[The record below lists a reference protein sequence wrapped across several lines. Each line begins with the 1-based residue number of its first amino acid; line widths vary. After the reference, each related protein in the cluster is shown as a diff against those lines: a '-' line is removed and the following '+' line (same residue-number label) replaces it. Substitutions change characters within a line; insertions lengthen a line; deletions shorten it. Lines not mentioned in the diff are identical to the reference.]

1 MAGAYSEFFSSRGN
15 DGCGKTKIPFRGGVM
30 DMKRDYY
37 EDIQLFESG
46 VVLFWTVALLL
57 VMFTFPLFAP
67 NYYVYLL
74 NVILVNVIL
83 AVGLNILVGST
94 GQISLGHAGFFAIG
108 AYGTALLMAKLQ
120 IPFVPAILL
129 GAFIAAFFGFILGL
143 PALRLEGPY
152 LAIVSLGFGL
162 TIMHIIG
169 GVDAFGGRNGIK
181 VPPLDIGIPLL
192 GLSFVLK
199 TDLQK
204 YYLILITTIVMVIGA
219 RNILRTRVGRSFVA
233 IRDSDIAAEVIG
245 VNLTIYK
252 TLAFAV
258 SAFYAGIAGGLF
270 GFVLGFFDPFTFNMI
285 LSIIFLVM
293 VVVGGLGTILGGILG
308 AALITYLQ
316 YALLKNI
323 AEAPYVGAL
332 LTALSKRWF
341 TVVGLEN
348 FSSIAIG
355 LIMIGIIIF
364 EPLGMF
370 GIWIR
375 IKKYWR
381 TWPF

>member
-1 MAGAYSEFFSSRGN
+1 M
-15 DGCGKTKIPFRGGVM
+15 T
-30 DMKRDYY
+30 
-37 EDIQLFESG
+37 
-46 VVLFWTVALLL
+46 
-57 VMFTFPLFAP
+57 
-67 NYYVYLL
+67 
-74 NVILVNVIL
+74 
-83 AVGLNILVGST
+83 
-94 GQISLGHAGFFAIG
+94 
-108 AYGTALLMAKLQ
+108 KLQ
-120 IPFVPAILL
+120 IPFVFAILL
-129 GAFIAAFFGFILGL
+129 AAFIAAFFGFILGL

-169 GVDAFGGRNGIK
+169 GVEAFGGRVGIK
-181 VPPLDIGIPLL
+181 VPPLDLGIQQL
-192 GLSFVLK
+192 GIIWILK
-199 TDLQK
+199 TDVQK
-204 YYLILITTIVMVIGA
+204 YYLILIMTIIMVVGA
-219 RNILRTRVGRSFVA
+219 RNILKTRVGRSFVA

-245 VNLTIYK
+245 VNLTVYK

-293 VVVGGLGTILGGILG
+293 VVVGGLGAILGGVLG

-323 AEAPYVGAL
+323 AEVPYLGAL
-332 LTALSKRWF
+332 LTAISKKWF

-375 IKKYWR
+375 MKKYWR